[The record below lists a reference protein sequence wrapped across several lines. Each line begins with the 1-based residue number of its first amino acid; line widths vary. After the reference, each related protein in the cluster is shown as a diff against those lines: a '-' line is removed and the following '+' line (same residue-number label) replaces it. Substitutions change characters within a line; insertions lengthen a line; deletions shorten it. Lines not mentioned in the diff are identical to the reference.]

1 MNVKIFFV
9 KSYKEYFSNVESI
22 FNALKIPMLGQMT
35 DFDVPDSLY
44 AKVVNNHNK
53 KYNANLAELYETEI
67 FGETGIEGLKI
78 DFNFGLRLDIPKG
91 KWRVKISDFDSGTIF
106 FDADISEVRLIASEI
121 YYIHW
126 QVEIFRDS
134 EKVFEH
140 IFNPAE
146 QNILMIVPTG
156 VLGDTLA
163 ILPYAREFQK
173 VHGCKIFLRL
183 PKFLRELVAN
193 LYPDIEQVDE
203 VSQNYYATFYLS
215 GALGDCLTLPAD
227 SRTLPLER
235 VGGMILGLKNIPQ
248 LPTFKP
254 TKSREVAEPYVCIA
268 VQASG
273 VQKGWHYPE
282 GWDIVVDYLKN
293 LGYRVLCIDKNK
305 IETGGGYTNKMP
317 EAAEDFTG
325 NRPIIDRANMLYHA
339 EFFIGLGSGLSW
351 LANAVGCPVILIAG
365 FSQTW
370 HEFYTPYRVA
380 NRFVCNGCY
389 NDIQSK
395 FLQENIC
402 VNYAG
407 TERELEC

>member
-35 DFDVPDSLY
+35 DFDIPDSLY
-44 AKVVNNHNK
+44 AKVVNTHNK

-67 FGETGIEGLKI
+67 FGETGIDGLKI
-78 DFNFGLRLDIPKG
+78 DFNFGLRLDVPAG
-91 KWRVKISDFDSGTIF
+91 DWRVKISDFDSGTIF
-106 FDADISEVRLIASEI
+106 FDETVSNVRLIASEI

-126 QVEIFRDS
+126 QVEIFSDG

-140 IFNPAE
+140 IFNPAG
-146 QNILMIVPTG
+146 QNILLIVPTG

-235 VGGMILGLKNIPQ
+235 VGGMILGLKNIP
-248 LPTFKP
+248 
-254 TKSREVAEPYVCIA
+254 
-268 VQASG
+268 
-273 VQKGWHYPE
+273 
-282 GWDIVVDYLKN
+282 
-293 LGYRVLCIDKNK
+293 
-305 IETGGGYTNKMP
+305 
-317 EAAEDFTG
+317 
-325 NRPIIDRANMLYHA
+325 
-339 EFFIGLGSGLSW
+339 
-351 LANAVGCPVILIAG
+351 
-365 FSQTW
+365 
-370 HEFYTPYRVA
+370 
-380 NRFVCNGCY
+380 
-389 NDIQSK
+389 
-395 FLQENIC
+395 
-402 VNYAG
+402 
-407 TERELEC
+407 